1 MAGHKRQASDG
12 GPSAPIWL
20 LSFSDC
26 MTNLLTFFV
35 LLVAFSSYS
44 DDERQNIRA
53 LGEAMRKTFP
63 GFSNPSMMDNN
74 AVIPTNQI
82 WATKEPAYGSE
93 KPSVTMTSNATEGV
107 LRALPETRGYKN
119 CRALLM
125 PSERIFLGKSM
136 VLSPEGR
143 HITALIASFLKDV
156 PGRVVVSEHGP
167 DADLLRPAG
176 PGTAGSIDAQ
186 MGLSRA
192 WAVIEVLKTQQGI
205 ELDRC
210 SISTAST
217 LTTKDLGENDSPSGQ
232 HRDERMLE
240 IVLVGRSVQD

>member
-12 GPSAPIWL
+12 GASAPIWL

-35 LLVAFSSYS
+35 LLVTFSSYG

-63 GFSNPSMMDNN
+63 GFTKSNPIDNT
-74 AVIPTNQI
+74 AVVPTHQI
-82 WATKEPAYGSE
+82 WAVEEPAYGSE
-93 KPSVTMTSNATEGV
+93 KPSVTTTSDATEGV
-107 LRALPETRGYKN
+107 LRDLPETRRYEN

-125 PSERIFLGKSM
+125 PSERVFLGKSM

-156 PGRVVVSEHGP
+156 PGIVVVSEHGP
-167 DADLLRPAG
+167 DAD
-176 PGTAGSIDAQ
+176 SIDAQ

-192 WAVIEVLKTQQGI
+192 WAVIEVLKAQQGI

-232 HRDERMLE
+232 QRDERMLE